1 MNGIDAI
8 QQQQIYRVNPVNLFE
23 RREQN
28 NNPKSYGNI
37 FTQGQFGYNLEHPV
51 VAGSPTQARNLDLLA

>member
-8 QQQQIYRVNPVNLFE
+8 QQQQIYRVNPINLFE

-28 NNPKSYGNI
+28 NQKSYGNI
-37 FTQGQFGYNLEHPV
+37 FSEGKFGYNLDHPV
-51 VAGSPTQARNLDLLA
+51 VAGSPTQARNLDILA

>member
-1 MNGIDAI
+1 MNGIEAI

-23 RREQN
+23 RREQ
-28 NNPKSYGNI
+28 SSRSDFANI
-37 FTQGQFGYNLEHPV
+37 FANQSNYNLNHPA